1 MYKQILIFREDLLT
15 SITVP
20 RGKIASQIAHA
31 SMQFLINEPN
41 VFLKEDVQNW
51 IKTGM
56 TKIVCV
62 CNDLKH
68 LEKLDNEAYALNLR
82 SYYVID
88 EGRTVFNNELTKTV
102 LAIGPNLNENVDKIT
117 RSLKLLK

>member
-15 SITVP
+15 SIAVP

-31 SMQFLINEPN
+31 SMQFFFFFSN

-88 EGRTVFNNELTKTV
+88 EGRTVFNHELTKTA

>member
-15 SITVP
+15 SIAVP

-82 SYYVID
+82 S
-88 EGRTVFNNELTKTV
+88 
-102 LAIGPNLNENVDKIT
+102 
-117 RSLKLLK
+117 

>member
-1 MYKQILIFREDLLT
+1 MP
-15 SITVP
+15 VCN
-20 RGKIASQIAHA
+20 
-31 SMQFLINEPN
+31 FLINEPN

-68 LEKLDNEAYALNLR
+68 LEKLDNEAYALSLR

-88 EGRTVFNNELTKTV
+88 EGRTVFNNELTKTA